1 MAVPKGRDLF
11 RKLMRGREELFLA
24 LVDAAPEA
32 IIVVDEHMHIIFW
45 NKGAEAIY
53 GYTEDEIVGENAV
66 MLLPEQKRASE
77 QFQFDEC
84 RMAATSQKL
93 GKTFASVG
101 VRKSGEEIYL
111 SFFLATG
118 SFKG

>member
-1 MAVPKGRDLF
+1 
-11 RKLMRGREELFLA
+11 
-24 LVDAAPEA
+24 
-32 IIVVDEHMHIIFW
+32 
-45 NKGAEAIY
+45 
-53 GYTEDEIVGENAV
+53 
-66 MLLPEQKRASE
+66 MLLPEQKRTSE
-77 QFQFDEC
+77 QVRFDES